1 MSFVPIALVAA
12 CVAALLLRRY
22 SPRTI
27 GVLDA
32 RWAPVVA
39 GLLWAVLPFMVWRA
53 ATPMP
58 LDHDEAAYLLQA
70 QIFAMGRWASPAP
83 PMPAFFGQAHVL
95 TTPVLASKYF
105 PGHSLL
111 LTLGVWLGAPALI
124 VFLLNAARAGLVFA
138 LARRLSDGV
147 TALLTV
153 LVMYLGND
161 QARFSSSYYS
171 ELTSGLTL
179 VAAWWCLWR
188 WRDTRRLGWL
198 LGVAFAL
205 GWCAITRPWSAV
217 AFALPIAVV
226 VLRDVWREKRWRGLA
241 AAVAV
246 GTCIVAILPLWSWR
260 TLGDW
265 KRTPQV
271 EYMRDY
277 MPFDYPHFGVT
288 DAKPLLTPPPDV
300 QAINL
305 GLLGAER
312 AHTLAN
318 LPADAAKRA
327 QAMWLVSFPPP
338 QLAFA
343 AMAVLGLFVLPMAG
357 WFGVITLV
365 TSFVAYLAHPTWPA
379 WTVYYLEVTP
389 VLVFLAALGLSAV
402 LKVLA
407 SEWAGRDGW
416 QTSPRAALAGLA
428 ACVLL
433 LPAMLESAAI
443 TRMWL
448 ADATHERRQ
457 FEARVAQLPKQPVM
471 VFVRYG
477 PHHSPHRSLTVNRA
491 DWQHAPAWI
500 VYEMGE
506 ESQKLV
512 DLAPE
517 RHPYIYDQES
527 GRFFDVW
534 RSGMTRSD
542 R

>member
-1 MSFVPIALVAA
+1 MSFVSIAVVAA
-12 CVAALLLRRY
+12 CIAAVLLRRV
-22 SPRTI
+22 SPRAMSM
-27 GVLDA
+27 LDA
-32 RWAPVVA
+32 RWAPVVV
-39 GLLWAVLPFMVWRA
+39 GLLWAVLPFLVWRA

-70 QIFAMGRWASPAP
+70 QIFAMGRWASPAL

-111 LTLGVWLGAPALI
+111 LTLGVWLGAPSLI

-153 LVMYLGND
+153 ILMYLGND

-188 WRDTRRLGWL
+188 WRDTRQLGWL

-226 VLRDVWREKRWRGLA
+226 VLRDTWRERRWRDLA
-241 AAVAV
+241 AAMAV
-246 GTCIVAILPLWSWR
+246 GTCIVAIVPLWSWR

-265 KRTPQV
+265 KRLPQM
-271 EYMRDY
+271 EYSRDY

-300 QAINL
+300 AAINVS
-305 GLLGAER
+305 LLDAER

-318 LPADAAKRA
+318 LPADALKRVR
-327 QAMWLVSFPPP
+327 AMWRASFPPP

-343 AMAVLGLFVLPMAG
+343 TMMVLGLVVLPAAG
-357 WFGVITLV
+357 WFGVVTLV
-365 TSFVAYLAHPTWPA
+365 AAFAAYLAHPTWPE

-389 VLVFLAALGLSAV
+389 VLVFLAALGLSGMFR
-402 LKVLA
+402 VLA
-407 SEWAGRDGW
+407 AEWTGRAW
-416 QTSPRAALAGLA
+416 RTAPRTAIAGLVCCA
-428 ACVLL
+428 LL
-433 LPAMLESAAI
+433 LPAMLDTAAI
-443 TRMWL
+443 ARGWL
-448 ADATHERRQ
+448 LAATYERRQ
-457 FEARVAQLPKQPVM
+457 FEARVAQLPQQPAI

-477 PHHSPHRSLTVNRA
+477 EHHSPHRSLTVNRA

-500 VYEMGE
+500 VYEMGP

-527 GRFFDVW
+527 GRFMDV
-534 RSGMTRSD
+534 RRPV
-542 R
+542 REQANR